1 MTTEELLRAGI
12 AAAKANDT
20 ASASKLLIQVVKAD
34 PNSELGW
41 LWLGYCRTV
50 PEQREYCFRQVLS
63 INPQNAEARRQIE
76 LLRKPVINSQVAKLL
91 TPPSIPSPV
100 SAPPFIEPP
109 KDIPPISQKA
119 SPPRQARKPISQ
131 KRQKNDSTRFI
142 WVGAGIVVLTCI
154 TVAGLVLLGR
164 IINLRDTPA
173 NGIQPPTTEPIT
185 TATAIVKP
193 TPNYTP
199 SFETTAC
206 DFVTPIQ
213 VRVTCGF
220 VRVPEDRN
228 GDLTDTIQLA
238 VAIYHSTGD
247 TPKPDPIL
255 YLQGGPGAQ
264 AIAWSVGA
272 YESVIGPLLEDRDFI
287 VFDQRGVG
295 YSKPVL
301 DCEEIKTTYLRDVQ
315 GDLPADQK
323 ASYYE
328 GALLTCKN
336 NFDNLGVN
344 PSSYTSVD
352 IAADAK
358 DVILALGY
366 HQANLYGI
374 SYGTRIAQFV
384 MRAHPEVVRS
394 AILDSV
400 VPVETQLLKPDTNTQ
415 QDRLIRLLFEDCNA
429 NPACSSAF
437 PNLESAY
444 NEAINKLD
452 TQPVKVTLTI
462 NKEKTLEQTIN
473 GSTFRSTIIWG
484 LRNPQTIAAIPH
496 FIYRT
501 RDGDYSQLLYA
512 AALPLITFDSISIG
526 TYVAV
531 NCHDQIFAIPT
542 EGLDE
547 TIYDLCRLWGME
559 PPVPGENDPIHSDI
573 PTLIFAG
580 KYDSVTP
587 TTFASQLAS
596 HLAHSYLVEFPN
608 QGHAPSA
615 TGISDCPTKIISAFL
630 QDPNTSPDIGCVNE
644 TRTINFVIPYNP
656 NTPLVL
662 EPVAIAEYQV
672 STLIPAGW
680 ASGRFGFYN
689 RNGSMT
695 DTTQVGI
702 QRAAVSES
710 EWVAWLFTNFR
721 GNQGFDQPAV
731 KIDERRANSL
741 TWTIYQTSS
750 QGNLVDIAFAKYG
763 KETLMVLLISHK
775 DERDALY
782 NTVFI
787 PIVDSTKSSN

>member
-12 AAAKANDT
+12 EAAKTNDI
-20 ASASKLLIQVVKAD
+20 AKASKLLVQVVQSD
-34 PNSELGW
+34 PKSELGW

-63 INPQNAEARRQIE
+63 INPQNSEAKRQIE
-76 LLRKPVINSQVAKLL
+76 LLNIPRVTPQEAKQAKEDPSATHDLHATENGLL
-91 TPPSIPSPV
+91 K
-100 SAPPFIEPP
+100 E
-109 KDIPPISQKA
+109 
-119 SPPRQARKPISQ
+119 
-131 KRQKNDSTRFI
+131 
-142 WVGAGIVVLTCI
+142 
-154 TVAGLVLLGR
+154 
-164 IINLRDTPA
+164 
-173 NGIQPPTTEPIT
+173 IQPPSQKPLLRKPDTQKTRKNENAVFIW
-185 TATAIVKP
+185 AGLGIAAIVCLGISGYVIFRLLNQQGFVPIPQPTTTVVPIVTP
-193 TPNYTP
+193 TPSYTP
-199 SFETTAC
+199 TFETTAC

-220 VRVPEDRN
+220 VHVPEDRN
-228 GDLTDTIQLA
+228 GDVTDTIQLA
-238 VAIYHSTGD
+238 VAIYHSTGG

-255 YLQGGPGAQ
+255 FLQGGPGAK
-264 AIAWSVGA
+264 AIEWSVGA
-272 YESVIGPLLEDRDFI
+272 YETVIGPLLRDRDFI

-301 DCEEIKTTYLRDVQ
+301 DCEEIKTTYLLDIQ
-315 GDLPADQK
+315 GDLPVDQK
-323 ASYYE
+323 VSYYE

-336 NFDNLGVN
+336 NFNNLGIN
-344 PSSYTSVD
+344 PSVYTSVD

-358 DVILALGY
+358 DVIVALGY

-384 MRAHPEVVRS
+384 MRNHPEVVRS

-400 VPVETQLLKPDTNTQ
+400 VPVETLLLKPDTNTE
-415 QDRLIRLLFEDCNA
+415 QDRLIHLLFEECNA
-429 NPACSSAF
+429 NFSCSSAF
-437 PNLESAY
+437 PNLESVY
-444 NEAINKLD
+444 NEAISKLD
-452 TQPVKVTLTI
+452 SEPVKITLTI
-462 NKEKTLEQTIN
+462 NQEKKLERTIN
-473 GSTFRSTIIWG
+473 GSSFRSTIIWG

-559 PPVPGENDPIHSDI
+559 PPVPGENDPVNSDI
-573 PTLIFAG
+573 PTLILAG

-587 TTFASQLAS
+587 TTFAQQLAS
-596 HLAHSYLVEFPN
+596 HLAYSTLVEFPN

-615 TGISDCPTKIISAFL
+615 SGIFDCPRKIISAFL
-630 QDPNTSPDIGCVNE
+630 QDPNISPDIGCVNE
-644 TRTINFVIPYNP
+644 TRTINFVVPYDP
-656 NTPLVL
+656 NAPVVL
-662 EPVAIAEYQV
+662 EPVAIEDYQI

-680 ASGRFGFYN
+680 TKASFGFYN

-695 DTTQVGI
+695 DMTQVGI

-710 EWVAWLFTNFR
+710 EWVTWLSTNFR

-731 KIDERRANSL
+731 KIDERQANGL
-741 TWTIYQTSS
+741 IWTMYQTSS
-750 QGNLVDIAFAKYG
+750 KGIPVDIAFAKYG
-763 KETLMVLLISHK
+763 NETLMVLLLSHK
-775 DERDALY
+775 DERNALY
-782 NTVFI
+782 STVFI